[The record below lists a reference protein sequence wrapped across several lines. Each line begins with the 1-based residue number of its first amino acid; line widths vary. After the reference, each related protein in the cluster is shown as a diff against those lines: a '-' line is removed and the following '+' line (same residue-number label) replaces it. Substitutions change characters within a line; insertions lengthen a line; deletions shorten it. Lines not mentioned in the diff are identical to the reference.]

1 MWTPSRRNQPDVA
14 SFVLVNPRRIQ
25 HAEVIIKHFL
35 AKLTGPIVQP
45 ITLRS
50 SPNESNLEST
60 ISEISKIVRAKIME
74 FARTSGLTA
83 SVRQYERTL
92 LWNSTIS
99 RDWFTEGLVQG
110 SLLLCDLIRIGE
122 EIRFT
127 INHYFKT
134 YNMTLY
140 EDKVCL
146 KELKDN
152 RLSIQDNYS

>member
-1 MWTPSRRNQPDVA
+1 M
-14 SFVLVNPRRIQ
+14 
-25 HAEVIIKHFL
+25 

-45 ITLRS
+45 IILRS
-50 SPNESNLEST
+50 SPNEGNLEST

-127 INHYFKT
+127 INDYFKT

-140 EDKVCL
+140 EDKVCF